1 MAMLA
6 VWKRGLFAKIYGRSP
21 MPYDYVVPTRR
32 RGKRA
37 MSYRRPHASFESHSR
52 DCEASSIAP
61 RCVHG
66 RAHTFI
72 LLARGDGARADMVE
86 KVTHN
91 AKAKMIDHYTHLDF
105 MPKCQA
111 VGAPNRTVGVGRTVL
126 AAQGFTLALRFG
138 IGSGSENPL
147 FLAGNLATPT
157 GSAQYKTTAKLL
169 KSEVLDAVGE
179 RFGPVELVA

>member
-1 MAMLA
+1 
-6 VWKRGLFAKIYGRSP
+6 
-21 MPYDYVVPTRR
+21 
-32 RGKRA
+32 
-37 MSYRRPHASFESHSR
+37 MSYRKPHASFESHSR

-111 VGAPNRTVGVGRTVL
+111 VAVL
-126 AAQGFTLALRFG
+126 RIELSASGGPCWPRKDLR
-138 IGSGSENPL
+138 SRYASE
-147 FLAGNLATPT
+147 
-157 GSAQYKTTAKLL
+157 
-169 KSEVLDAVGE
+169 
-179 RFGPVELVA
+179 